1 MKQSSVAWVFVAHST
16 RDIEKVRR
24 IRDVIEEE
32 GGEPILFFL
41 KCITDDD
48 ELDGLLRREID
59 ARNVFLL
66 CDSTN
71 ARESGYVQEEF
82 SHARSRG
89 KEPLVVIDLDD
100 PDWEQQ
106 VVRIRSLVRR
116 ASLFLS
122 YSRRDTAAVQPIRAA
137 LIEHDLAIWEPS
149 HDLHPGASFAA
160 QIREAVDGAAR
171 FGHFLHFISSSSLS
185 SPSVTA
191 ETERAIESTI
201 GDRYLPILLE
211 PPTAIGH
218 LLPTY
223 VQTRQW
229 IDFSTGNVTRTL
241 PQLLQRLGV
250 KGTEQAHRGDA

>member
-1 MKQSSVAWVFVAHST
+1 MRQSSVAWVFVAHST
-16 RDIEKVRR
+16 RDIDKVRR
-24 IRDVIEEE
+24 VRDVVEEE

-48 ELDGLLRREID
+48 ELDGLLKREID

-66 CDSTN
+66 CDSRN
-71 ARESGYVQEEF
+71 ARHSDYVQEEF
-82 SHARSRG
+82 RHARSGG

-106 VVRIRSLVRR
+106 EDLIRALVRR
-116 ASLFLS
+116 ATLFLS
-122 YSRRDTAAVQPIRAA
+122 YSRRDAAAVEPIRAA
-137 LIEHDLAIWEPS
+137 LIESDLAIWETS
-149 HDLHPGASFAA
+149 DDLNPDAPFAD
-160 QIREAVDGAAR
+160 QIREAIDEAAR

-185 SPSVTA
+185 SPYVSA
-191 ETERAIESTI
+191 ETERAIESTV

-211 PPTAIGH
+211 PPSAIGH
-218 LLPTY
+218 LLPSY

-229 IDFSTGNVTRTL
+229 IDFSAGDVTRAL

-250 KGTEQAHRGDA
+250 KGTEQAH